1 MDVLNEFLIE
11 LVAFHCF
18 RFAQYHQL
26 HAGTGDGYVH
36 SSQVIQETYL
46 SVFIGTDQA
55 DENDITFLSLEAV
68 YGVLTVSRL
77 R

>member
-1 MDVLNEFLIE
+1 MDVFNEFLIE

-55 DENDITFLSLEAV
+55 EDAGAV
-68 YGVLTVSRL
+68 PGALRYGPSRA
-77 R
+77 